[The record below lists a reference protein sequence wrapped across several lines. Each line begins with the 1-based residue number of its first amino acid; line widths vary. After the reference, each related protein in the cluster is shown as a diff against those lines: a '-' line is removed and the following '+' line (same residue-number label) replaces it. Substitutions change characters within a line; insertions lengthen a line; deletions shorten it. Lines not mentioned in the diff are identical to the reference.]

1 MKSWPQVYIP
11 PIESSFDFPQLRLY
25 NTASQSIEEL
35 PRKNLYQM
43 YVCGITPYDATHL
56 GHAATYITFDLINRF
71 LRASGARVDFVQNI
85 TDIDDPLFERA
96 KRDNVDWSDLAT
108 SQIELFRGDMVDLHI
123 IPPKDY
129 IGVVEAIPIIIDS
142 ISKIRDSAPT
152 YSVESDLY
160 FDVHSDSNFGKRSHL
175 SKEEMLEIFAQ
186 RGGDPSREGKRNP
199 LDALLWLHQRDGEPG
214 WESPFGKGRPGWHIE
229 CSAIAM
235 HYLSDDADAQFS
247 IDIQGGG
254 SDLIFPHHEM
264 SAAQSAAITGK
275 EFARSYV
282 HTGMIGL
289 DGEKMSKSKG
299 NLLFVSKMVNEGI
312 SPMAIR
318 LALIAHHYSA
328 DRMWTQSLLDDAIEL
343 LEKLTIALSREEVAP
358 TKPVIVEII
367 NALSNNLDT
376 SSALSAIST
385 WSDKTL
391 EGSVGGEAGELSR
404 AIDALLGIAI

>member
-1 MKSWPQVYIP
+1 MKSWAQVYIP
-11 PIESSFDFPQLRLY
+11 PIDSAIEFPPLSLY
-25 NTASQSIEEL
+25 NTATQSKEKL
-35 PRKNLYQM
+35 PKKNLYQM

-56 GHAATYITFDLINRF
+56 GHAATYITFDLINRY
-71 LRASGARVDFVQNI
+71 LRATGAQVDFVQNI

-96 KRDNVDWSDLAT
+96 KRDNVDWSQLAT

-129 IGVVEAIPIIIDS
+129 IGVVEAIPMIIDS
-142 ISKIRDSAPT
+142 ISMIQKAAPT
-152 YSVESDLY
+152 YTVDSDLY
-160 FDVHSDSNFGKRSHL
+160 FDVHSDGDFGKRSHL
-175 SKEEMLEIFAQ
+175 ANDEMLEIFAQ
-186 RGGDPSREGKRNP
+186 RGGDPSRVGKRKP
-199 LDALLWLHQRDGEPG
+199 LDALLWLHQREGEPG

-235 HYLSDDADAQFS
+235 HYLDDDRDVQYS

-264 SAAQSAAITGK
+264 SAAQSKAISGK

-299 NLLFVSKMVNEGI
+299 NLLFVSKMVNEGTN
-312 SPMAIR
+312 PMAIR
-318 LALIAHHYSA
+318 LALISQHYAS
-328 DRMWTQSLLDDAIEL
+328 DRMWTSSLLDDAIAL
-343 LEKLTIALSREEVAP
+343 LEKMTVALSREEVAP
-358 TKPVIVEII
+358 TKPVIEKIV
-367 NALSNNLDT
+367 NALSSNLDAPA
-376 SSALSAIST
+376 SLKAISQ
-385 WSDKTL
+385 WCDETL
-391 EGSVGGEAGELSR
+391 NGSTGGEAGELSR